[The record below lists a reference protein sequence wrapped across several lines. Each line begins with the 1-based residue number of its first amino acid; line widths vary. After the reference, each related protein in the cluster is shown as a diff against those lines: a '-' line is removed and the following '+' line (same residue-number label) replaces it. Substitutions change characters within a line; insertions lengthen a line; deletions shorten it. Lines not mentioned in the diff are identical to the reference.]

1 MSWDQG
7 VEGSADHEN
16 GTSTVE
22 ATAVGV
28 LPDVFDLVGVPADEA
43 AGKVGVCPLDCFV
56 VTFKRALTPANDT
69 TGSVDADEYPAWREA
84 EDLAADDEQ

>member
-22 ATAVGV
+22 ATTVGV

-43 AGKVGVCPLDCFV
+43 TGEIGIRALDGFV
-56 VTFKRALTPANDT
+56 MSLKRALAPTNDT
-69 TGSVDADEYPAWREA
+69 TGGVDADEYPAWREA

>member
-7 VEGSADHEN
+7 VEGSADHED

-22 ATAVGV
+22 ATTVGV
-28 LPDVFDLVGVPADEA
+28 LPDVFDIVGVPADEA
-43 AGKVGVCPLDCFV
+43 AGEIGIRALDRFV
-56 VTFKRALTPANDT
+56 MSLKRALAPTNDT
-69 TGSVDADEYPAWREA
+69 TGGVDADEYPAWREA